1 MFIVKKQYEENDQ
14 CDQVKGV
21 KPIQFSP
28 LFQNR
33 EFKTVEDLLNKK
45 NKNKKNR
52 VDVQLDHNDAYLCVF
67 FIGRPKENC
76 VSVEKNSVPV
86 SLRVPGTS
94 PMF

>member
-1 MFIVKKQYEENDQ
+1 MKKTTS
-14 CDQVKGV
+14 DQVKGV
-21 KPIQFSP
+21 KPIHFLP

-45 NKNKKNR
+45 KKKKKKKKTSTCATR
-52 VDVQLDHNDAYLCVF
+52 PQRCIFMRLF
-67 FIGRPKENC
+67 FIGRPKEDC

-86 SLRVPGTS
+86 SLRVPVTS